1 MPNQTFRPKEFVE
14 KVDKY
19 LIENPI
25 DRSQS
30 HCYDAAAKHFATDV
44 EYIRSRWK
52 WLRGKGKVTDPGIA
66 ETIADAVVKK
76 MGKGYRDFKENAN
89 GTADLDII
97 TDKRI
102 RTKED
107 AIRVAKVD
115 LKAWKVDGYETTQ
128 WEVGRKNK
136 VTKLNWES
144 GTINGEVDD
153 KGNFVTETL
162 FRVKLKLSPRLL
174 DEDLGLQKDAVLSLL
189 RAYSPIVKLDRTF
202 ENTDRDLLL
211 EICTFDVHLGSLS
224 WSEESGENYDIKIA
238 EARFKNSVNELLK
251 KVNLSK
257 VERILFPIGND
268 LMNIDNKNNAT
279 ANGTVVDTDVRFMK
293 MLKIAKRLMI
303 DTIGQ
308 LACIAPVDVVVVPG
322 NHDATVSLVLGEIL
336 DCFFYNDE
344 RVTVYGSPKTRKYYQ
359 YGKTAIQLTH
369 GDEENHKDLGLIF
382 ATEQKEM
389 WAATEFRFCQVGHF
403 HKNKKISYISV
414 DEFQG
419 FQVQIIPTLSSATAW
434 AYKKGYHSLKQ
445 AKAFL
450 FDKEGGL
457 VGEFT
462 TTAK

>member
-1 MPNQTFRPKEFVE
+1 MPNRQIDYVE
-14 KVDKY
+14 VDNY
-19 LIENPI
+19 LIANPI
-25 DRSQS
+25 DRTQD
-30 HCYDAAAKHFATDV
+30 HCYKQAAEKFGVNT
-44 EYIRSRWK
+44 EYIRSRYK
-52 WLRGKGKVTDPGIA
+52 LLRKRGKVVEGALVEAVT
-66 ETIADAVVKK
+66 EAVAKK
-76 MGKGYRDFKENAN
+76 LGKGFYDFKEKEN
-89 GTADLDII
+89 GEAEVDMI

-115 LKAWKVDGYETTQ
+115 LKAWKVSSYETTQ

-136 VTKLNWES
+136 KTNLSWES
-144 GTINGEVDD
+144 GTVTGEVND

-162 FRVKLKLSPRLL
+162 YRVKLKLSPRLL
-174 DEDLGLQKDAVLSLL
+174 DEDLGLQKEAVMALL
-189 RAYSPIVKLDRTF
+189 KAYSPIVKLDRTYD
-202 ENTDRDLLL
+202 NTDRDLLL
-211 EICTFDVHLGSLS
+211 EVCCFDVHLGSLS

-238 EARFKNSVNELLK
+238 EERFKNSVRELLT

-293 MLKIAKRLMI
+293 MLRIAKRLMI
-303 DTIGQ
+303 ETIDE
-308 LACIAPVDVVVVPG
+308 LSCIAPVDVVVVPG

-336 DCFFYNDE
+336 DCFYHNNE
-344 RVTVYGSPKTRKYYQ
+344 RVTIFGSPKTRKYYQ
-359 YGKTAIQLTH
+359 YGKTGIQLTH
-369 GDEENHKDLGLIF
+369 GDEEAHKDLGIIF

-389 WAATEFRFCQVGHF
+389 WAATNFRFAQIGHF

-419 FQVQIIPTLSSATAW
+419 FQVQVLPTLSSATAW
-434 AYKKGYHSLKQ
+434 AYKKGYNSLKQ

-450 FDKEGGL
+450 FDKEKGL

-462 TTAK
+462 TTT